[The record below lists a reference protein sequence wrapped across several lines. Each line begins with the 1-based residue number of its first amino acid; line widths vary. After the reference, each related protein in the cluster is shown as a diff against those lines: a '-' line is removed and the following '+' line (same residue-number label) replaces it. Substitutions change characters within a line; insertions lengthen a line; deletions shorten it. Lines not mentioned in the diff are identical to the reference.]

1 VYVSY
6 FLLRLT
12 SPHLNFSLLS
22 ANEKKLFTGQEEAQQ
37 EEEKETQKCPQERRE
52 QRQEQ

>member
-22 ANEKKLFTGQEEAQQ
+22 ANEKKLFTGQEEAQK
-37 EEEKETQKCPQERRE
+37 EEAQKETQK
-52 QRQEQ
+52 